1 MEPIL
6 SSTTLALF
14 LPAVLLLLITP
25 GPVVLYIVTRS
36 IDQGRR
42 AGLVSVLGSEIGNLV
57 HVLAAALG
65 LSAIL
70 LSSTLA
76 FDVVKYLGAAY
87 LVYLGIHKLLSSD
100 EAARQTVQPAPL
112 RRIFFQGIAV
122 AVLNPKT
129 ALFFFAFL
137 PQFVDRSKGALAL
150 QVLLLGLIMLAM
162 AIISDFVLRPG
173 GRNHWRSAEPQP
185 LVSAHTAL
193 FHRQRLH
200 RPRTGGLVHRWKQE
214 DLKELVLFYSGL
226 NKIKPTP
233 LLRALVHILD
243 ILLDLLDAVGG
254 AGVRA

>member
-87 LVYLGIHKLLSSD
+87 LVYLGIRKLLASD

-137 PQFVDRSKGALAL
+137 PQFVDSSKGALAL

-162 AIISDFVLRPG
+162 AIISDSCYALAAG
-173 GRNHWRSAEPQP
+173 TIGAQLNRSRLFPRIQRYFTGSVYIGLGLA
-185 LVSAHTAL
+185 AL
-193 FHRQRLH
+193 FS
-200 RPRTGGLVHRWKQE
+200 GGNRK
-214 DLKELVLFYSGL
+214 
-226 NKIKPTP
+226 N
-233 LLRALVHILD
+233 
-243 ILLDLLDAVGG
+243 
-254 AGVRA
+254 